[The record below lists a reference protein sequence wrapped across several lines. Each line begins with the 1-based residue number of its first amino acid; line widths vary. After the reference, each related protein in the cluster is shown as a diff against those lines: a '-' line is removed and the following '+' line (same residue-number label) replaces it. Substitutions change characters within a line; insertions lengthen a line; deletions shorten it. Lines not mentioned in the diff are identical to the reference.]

1 MIFLWCTAG
10 TIIRERVLN
19 SNTAMFKPGW
29 KDIFRMNQAELET
42 EIQKLSQ
49 DPTTDSRKKDYLT
62 QNLMTR

>member
-49 DPTTDSRKKDYLT
+49 DPTTDSRKKDYLI